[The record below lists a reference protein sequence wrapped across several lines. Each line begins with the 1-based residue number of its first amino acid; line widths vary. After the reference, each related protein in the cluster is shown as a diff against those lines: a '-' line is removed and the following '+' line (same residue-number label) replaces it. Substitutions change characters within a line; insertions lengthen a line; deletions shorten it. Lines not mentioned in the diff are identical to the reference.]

1 MTDSVAKNTIVRKGA
16 GSDVLRLRR
25 EPILTRLLKRP
36 ELGALSGVIF
46 VYLIFYLVAGHSGMF
61 SPKGLIEIMQSSS
74 ELGVLAVAAALLMI
88 AGEFDLSIG
97 SMIGFAGCIIGLSV
111 TYFHLPLALAIACTF
126 FICGAIG
133 AMNGWLTVRTGLPS
147 FIVTLASMFI
157 LRGETIADTR
167 YLNTGTV
174 ITHITTGE
182 PDSFM
187 ISLFGGRVGRSLF
200 TWLGQNHWID
210 VNNKGLPTI
219 TGVPVSILWW
229 ISLTMLA
236 TWVLLRTRFGN
247 WIFAVGGEKTSAHNV
262 GVPVDRVK
270 IILFTMTAVSAAL
283 FAAFQIMQV
292 GSTDTGR
299 GLNKE
304 FEPIIAAVIGGNLL
318 TGGYGS
324 AIGAFLGSLI
334 YGTVQLGIN
343 YAGVDADRFKV
354 FMGGMVLM
362 AVLFNNY
369 VRRRATLSR

>member
-1 MTDSVAKNTIVRKGA
+1 MTDSVAKPTIARKGA
-16 GSDVLRLRR
+16 GSDVGRLRR
-25 EPILTRLLKRP
+25 EPMLSRLLKRP

-46 VYLIFYLVAGHSGMF
+46 VYIIFYIVAGSSGMF
-61 SPKGLIEIMQSSS
+61 SPKGLIEILQSSA

-97 SMIGFAGCIIGLSV
+97 SMIGFAGSVIGLSV
-111 TYFHLPLALAIACTF
+111 TYFHLPLALAITCAF
-126 FICGAIG
+126 VICGAIG
-133 AMNGWLTVRTGLPS
+133 ALNGWLTVRTGLPS

-174 ITHITTGE
+174 ITHITTAE
-182 PDSFM
+182 PNSFM
-187 ISLFGGRVGRSLF
+187 ISLFGGRVGQSLF
-200 TWLGQNHWID
+200 SWLGQNHWID

-229 ISLTMLA
+229 IGLTILA

-270 IILFTMTAVSAAL
+270 IILFTLTALSATL
-283 FAAFQIMQV
+283 FATFQIMQV

-324 AIGAFLGSLI
+324 AIGAFLGALI

-369 VRRRATLSR
+369 IRRRATLSR

>member
-1 MTDSVAKNTIVRKGA
+1 MRSQGH
-16 GSDVLRLRR
+16 LRLYHLLHCRR
-25 EPILTRLLKRP
+25 FERHVL
-36 ELGALSGVIF
+36 A
-46 VYLIFYLVAGHSGMF
+46 
-61 SPKGLIEIMQSSS
+61 KGLIEIFQSSA

-111 TYFHLPLALAIACTF
+111 TYFHLPLALAITCAF
-126 FICGAIG
+126 VICGAIG
-133 AMNGWLTVRTGLPS
+133 ALNGWLTVRTGLPS

-174 ITHITTGE
+174 ITHITTAE
-182 PDSFM
+182 PNSFM
-187 ISLFGGRVGRSLF
+187 ISLFGGRVGQGLF
-200 TWLGQNHWID
+200 SWLGQNHWID

-229 ISLTMLA
+229 IGLTILA

-247 WIFAVGGEKTSAHNV
+247 WIFAVGGEENRRTMSAFPST
-262 GVPVDRVK
+262 GLRSSCSPSPPCRQPC
-270 IILFTMTAVSAAL
+270 LPLSRSCRSARP
-283 FAAFQIMQV
+283 IRCR
-292 GSTDTGR
+292 GR
-299 GLNKE
+299 TRNSSA
-304 FEPIIAAVIGGNLL
+304 IIAAVIGGNLL

-324 AIGAFLGSLI
+324 AIGACLGALI
-334 YGTVQLGIN
+334 YGTVQLGII
-343 YAGVDADRFKV
+343 YAGVDADWFKV

-369 VRRRATLSR
+369 IRRRATLSR